1 MSRKNRIFAA
11 VLLALAGAVISV
23 LLFVPPPASAAE
35 GEYVYRVKAG
45 DSLYLIAARFGT
57 SVSDLMAANHL
68 TSDMIMV
75 DQVLTLPASS
85 LYVEYIVQPGD
96 TLYLISKQFST
107 AVEKLKTLNKLVSD
121 TIYPGQAL
129 VVPRCFVS
137 YTVKAGDTLYLLGQR
152 YGVTVED
159 LMKINRLSSTT
170 LLVGQV
176 LLVPSYV
183 PSRGEVPRPPTV
195 SWQIPAGTVLVHVAA
210 GESLWDLAQRYNT
223 TMEAIKLTNHLHSDI
238 LRIGQPLFVPVNSSS
253 PAAVEA
259 PTVKKLPGYGEWLD
273 WEYAAWIFDPGSEAT
288 VKDLVTG
295 KQFRVKRY
303 GGSNHADCEPLTS
316 SDTAIMHDI
325 YGGSWSWARRAV
337 LVYTGGRVLA
347 ASMNGM
353 PHGGEEI
360 MDNNFSGHFCIHFLN
375 SRTHG
380 TNVVDPEHQ
389 AMVQKAAGY

>member
-1 MSRKNRIFAA
+1 MSRKNRVFVALFS
-11 VLLALAGAVISV
+11 VLAGAVIGV
-23 LLFVPPPASAAE
+23 LLFMSPPASAAE

-45 DSLYLIAARFGT
+45 DSLYLIATRFGT

-68 TSDMIMV
+68 TSDMIMA

-96 TLYLISKQFST
+96 TLYLISKRFAT
-107 AVEKLKTLNKLVSD
+107 TVEKLKSLNKLTVD

-129 VVPRCFVS
+129 IVPRCFGS

-159 LMKINRLSSTT
+159 LMKINRLSSAT
-170 LLVGQV
+170 LMVGQV
-176 LLVPSYV
+176 LLIPGYV
-183 PSRGEVPRPPTV
+183 PSREEAPRPPTV
-195 SWQIPAGTVLVHVAA
+195 SWQVPPGAVLVHVAA

-223 TMEAIKLTNHLHSDI
+223 AMEAIKLTNHLHSDI
-238 LRIGQPLFVPVNSSS
+238 LRINQPLFVPVSSSS
-253 PAAVEA
+253 PVAVEA

-273 WEYAAWIFDPGSEAT
+273 WEYAAWIFDPGSEAV

-316 SDTAIMHDI
+316 ADTEIMRGI

-337 LVYTGGRVLA
+337 LVYTSNRVLA

-360 MDNNFSGHFCIHFLN
+360 LDNNFSGHFCIHFLN